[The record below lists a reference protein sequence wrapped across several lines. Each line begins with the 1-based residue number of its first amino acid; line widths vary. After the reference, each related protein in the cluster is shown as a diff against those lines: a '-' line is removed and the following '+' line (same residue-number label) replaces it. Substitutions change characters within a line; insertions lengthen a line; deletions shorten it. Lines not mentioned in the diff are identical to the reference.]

1 MGGPGQAGND
11 EVIKTESESGCRLLE
26 LERERGR
33 EEGGRAACDVVSE
46 MSSAAKA

>member
-33 EEGGRAACDVVSE
+33 EGGRKGEEQPV
-46 MSSAAKA
+46 MSFQR